1 LAHLSL
7 LLLLCCVRCSGVQ
20 GLLRA
25 VEAEAEALRI
35 IHVRIQKQLQ
45 NLEVGRPQAQ
55 TLPAGA
61 VVQPACCVVVAPL
74 LGSSRSLGSR

>member
-1 LAHLSL
+1 MCCHVL
-7 LLLLCCVRCSGVQ
+7 LQ

-45 NLEVGRPQAQ
+45 SLEVGALSEQ
-55 TLPAGA
+55 TCKA
-61 VVQPACCVVVAPL
+61 V
-74 LGSSRSLGSR
+74 